1 MTVTR
6 WIMTEEQE
14 EIHRSC
20 HAQTDIPNYKIN
32 IPISHRCNHVILT
45 WESIQLE
52 FICEEETFIN
62 NFYSN
67 GFKLFENVDTIND
80 SNKWKLTH

>member
-1 MTVTR
+1 
-6 WIMTEEQE
+6 MTEEQE

-52 FICEEETFIN
+52 FICEEETFMN
-62 NFYSN
+62 NFYSK
-67 GFKLFENVDTIND
+67 FFPEKISCVPMVSSCFID
-80 SNKWKLTH
+80 SNES